1 MSDNATYLPPG
12 QGTHYRV
19 LGGDE
24 LTFKITGEKTNNEFT
39 LVEVATPPDCG
50 PPLHRHEREEETFY
64 VLEGSYVF
72 HVGDRRIMAGQ
83 GAVLVAPKNTPHRFV
98 NVGTKPGRLLITL
111 RPSGFENFIRDF
123 ATIPLDQPPDIEK
136 LHAIGAKHG
145 IVFL

>member
-12 QGTHYRV
+12 KGTSYRV

-24 LTFKITGEKTNNEFT
+24 LIFKVTGEKTNNEFT
-39 LVEVATPPDCG
+39 MVEVTTQPDNG

-64 VLEGSYVF
+64 VLEGVFVF

-83 GAVLVAPKNTPHRFV
+83 GSVLVAPKNTPHRFV
-98 NVGTKPGRLLITL
+98 NVGTRPARLLITL
-111 RPSGFENFIRDF
+111 RPSGFEHFIRDF

-136 LHAIGAKHG
+136 VHAIGAKHG